1 MTNTDILNYYSA
13 PSSNP
18 NHASKPTQDL
28 GSAHDI
34 LDYYFEPTPS
44 ELFNNFIKLLNN
56 NDIKLSEHLFLITQ
70 LFFQSENDF
79 FTLLNSF
86 NITVDNS
93 VQLLYKALIEYKQ
106 NSLDTF
112 TFLNLLKKEQDHIE
126 KLHQKLKESCEK
138 ISKIK
143 QKQELYKIQQ
153 AKLEI
158 NDQEK
163 IKIMKKEQE
172 QYNRQHELYI
182 KRFELLKFEKMLDQP
197 KYNYEMSLNTE
208 HKTVVPC
215 STDPAQ
221 SKARFGLKSQLCNVH
236 DNIGSLC
243 ITSFFIIIIVSFC
256 GYCNIELM

>member
-1 MTNTDILNYYSA
+1 MTTTDILNYYFA
-13 PSSNP
+13 P
-18 NHASKPTQDL
+18 TTFD
-28 GSAHDI
+28 DI
-34 LDYYFEPTPS
+34 LDYYSEQTSS
-44 ELFNNFIKLLNN
+44 ELFNNFIQLLNN

-79 FTLLNSF
+79 FKLLNSF
-86 NITVDNS
+86 DITVDNS

-126 KLHQKLKESCEK
+126 KFRQKLIKESCEK
-138 ISKIK
+138 IEKRK
-143 QKQELYKIQQ
+143 QKQKLYNIQQ
-153 AKLEI
+153 EKLEI
-158 NDQEK
+158 KDQEK
-163 IKIMKKEQE
+163 LKIMKKEHE

-197 KYNYEMSLNTE
+197 KYNYEIPLNTE
-208 HKTVVPC
+208 HR
-215 STDPAQ
+215 TDP
-221 SKARFGLKSQLCNVH
+221 KSQLCKVH
-236 DNIGSLC
+236 EYENFGSLC

>member
-1 MTNTDILNYYSA
+1 MTTTDILNYYSA
-13 PSSNP
+13 PN
-18 NHASKPTQDL
+18 TF
-28 GSAHDI
+28 DI
-34 LDYYFEPTPS
+34 LDYYFEPTSS

-79 FTLLNSF
+79 FKLLNSF

-106 NSLDTF
+106 NSVDTF

-126 KLHQKLKESCEK
+126 KFRQKLIKR
-138 ISKIK
+138 K
-143 QKQELYKIQQ
+143 QKLYNIQQ
-153 AKLEI
+153 EKLEI
-158 NDQEK
+158 KDQEK

-172 QYNRQHELYI
+172 QYDRQHELYI

-197 KYNYEMSLNTE
+197 KYNYEIPLNTE
-208 HKTVVPC
+208 HRT
-215 STDPAQ
+215 Q
-221 SKARFGLKSQLCNVH
+221 SKSQLGKY
-236 DNIGSLC
+236 DNFGSLC